1 MRHAWMLLALLACA
15 SGPAGEDPTETWAF
29 AVAERSCAP
38 WDGAATMVTLTNTAD
53 PPSAATPALRLAAWQ
68 GPAAVGG
75 HTFEVAAPGTD
86 GGTATYCQGGDCTAA
101 TTGWIRFGPGTGPL
115 TGRYSLTFPDG
126 TRRIGS
132 FSALLVARQALCG

>member
-29 AVAERSCAP
+29 AVAEPSCAP
-38 WDGAATMVTLTNTAD
+38 WDGAATLLTLTNTAG
-53 PPSAATPALRLAAWQ
+53 PPSAATPALRLSAWQ

-75 HTFEVAAPGTD
+75 HTFAVAASGSD
-86 GGTATYCQGGDCTAA
+86 GGSATYCVGGDCTAA
-101 TTGWIRFGPGTGPL
+101 TSGWIRFEAAPGPL

-126 TRRIGS
+126 THRAGS
-132 FSALLVARQALCG
+132 FSAPLVERQVLCG